1 MAKKF
6 LSLALSLMVVSASAL
21 AQNATRLDDQKKS
34 AVSGAQL
41 ESQSQAS
48 AEEEAAIQTQI
59 ASVYQ
64 NFLNSYRLGAGDVMA
79 IYVDKHPDDSVQR
92 VAVSPVG
99 QVYYPLIGNVP
110 VAGKTITQIQEYFT
124 TAIAE
129 YIKDPKVTVSL
140 LEAQSAKIGVLGE
153 VRSPGVLLLTRPMR
167 LLDAITASGGITD
180 YGSSSNVT
188 VLRQFEDGR
197 VQTFSVNVKKILQGK
212 AGPEENAYVRAGDTI
227 IVHGNKFKT
236 VSKISSMVGITG
248 LITFITRG
256 GR

>member
-1 MAKKF
+1 MMTKKILILS
-6 LSLALSLMVVSASAL
+6 LSLAVACASAL
-21 AQNATRLDDQKKS
+21 GQSAARLDDQKKS
-34 AVSGAQL
+34 AGAQA
-41 ESQSQAS
+41 ETQAVS

-64 NFLNSYRLGAGDVMA
+64 NFFNSYRLGAGDVIA

-99 QVYYPLIGNVP
+99 QVYYPLMGNVP
-110 VAGKTITQIQEYFT
+110 VAGKTIIQIQEFFT
-124 TAIAE
+124 AAIAE
-129 YIKDPKVTVSL
+129 FIKDPKVTVSL
-140 LEAQSAKIGVLGE
+140 LEAQSAKIGVLGD

-167 LLDAITASGGITD
+167 VLDAITASGGITE

-212 AGPEENAYVRAGDTI
+212 ANPEENAYVRAGDTI
-227 IVHGNKFKT
+227 IVHGNTFKT
-236 VSKISSMVGITG
+236 ITKISNMVGITG

>member
-1 MAKKF
+1 MAKKI
-6 LSLALSLMVVSASAL
+6 LSLALSLMVVFASAL

-34 AVSGAQL
+34 AASGAQL

-64 NFLNSYRLGAGDVMA
+64 NFLNSYRLGAGDVIA
-79 IYVDKHPDDSVQR
+79 IYVDKHPDDSIQR
-92 VAVSPVG
+92 VVVSPVG
-99 QVYYPLIGNVP
+99 QVYYPLMGNVP

-129 YIKDPKVTVSL
+129 YIKDPKVTVAL